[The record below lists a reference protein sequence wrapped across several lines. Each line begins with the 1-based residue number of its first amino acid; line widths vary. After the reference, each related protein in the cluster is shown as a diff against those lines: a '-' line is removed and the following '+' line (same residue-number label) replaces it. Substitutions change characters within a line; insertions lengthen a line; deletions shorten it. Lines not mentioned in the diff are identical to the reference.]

1 MKGLILICCFSLA
14 SCQSGQATAFGE
26 RVGEVAE
33 VVETSLCPLT
43 TMQNVE
49 RVAINALNLV
59 PFFAGWEPVC
69 KD

>member
-1 MKGLILICCFSLA
+1 MLICLLA
-14 SCQSGQATAFGE
+14 LPGCQAGQATAFGE

-43 TMQNVE
+43 TVQNVE